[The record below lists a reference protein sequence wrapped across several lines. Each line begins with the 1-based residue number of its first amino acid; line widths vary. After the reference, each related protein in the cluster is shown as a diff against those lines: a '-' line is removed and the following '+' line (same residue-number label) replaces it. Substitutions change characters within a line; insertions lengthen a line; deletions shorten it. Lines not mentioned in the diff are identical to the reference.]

1 MRGLGRRVLR
11 RGLRF
16 EVDVSL
22 SIVFVDLVL
31 GLGMLGSLSVVM
43 IWCLESSALLYV
55 EDLYVQHWEFDS

>member
-43 IWCLESSALLYV
+43 IWCLESSAL
-55 EDLYVQHWEFDS
+55 